1 MKLFTELNE
10 ILFPGR
16 CIGCSSLGSS
26 LCQVCARSWSPSI
39 YRQKLSK
46 RYQSTTYSTR
56 DLTIY
61 SSSLYS
67 PVAKRVLLA
76 AKESHIRDADKLL
89 IAALDIS
96 IDYFLRDFNRL
107 TISALIPVPSR
118 PKAIR
123 ERGRDFLTEISQIVA
138 RNRQIPVSSLLGYSR
153 AVKDQSRL
161 SIEERWSNLEG
172 AFLLQSNR
180 AGDLAV
186 RSSKGSAV
194 LLVDDL
200 VTTGATLLE
209 AERAL
214 NYAGIRVA
222 GAVTA
227 CVAQPLR

>member
-1 MKLFTELNE
+1 
-10 ILFPGR
+10 
-16 CIGCSSLGSS
+16 
-26 LCQVCARSWSPSI
+26 
-39 YRQKLSK
+39 
-46 RYQSTTYSTR
+46 
-56 DLTIY
+56 
-61 SSSLYS
+61 
-67 PVAKRVLLA
+67 LA